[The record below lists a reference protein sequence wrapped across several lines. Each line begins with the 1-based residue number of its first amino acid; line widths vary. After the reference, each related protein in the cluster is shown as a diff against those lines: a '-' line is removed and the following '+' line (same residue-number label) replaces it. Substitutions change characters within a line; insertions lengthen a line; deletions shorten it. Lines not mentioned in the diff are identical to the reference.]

1 MIQRKQSIFLLIV
14 VINAIV
20 GFILPF
26 LELRSE
32 LTHIPLTILP
42 WQANHHQSTYIY
54 VPFIINT
61 LILLLALFTIFKY
74 NNRVLQFKLAN
85 LVVLLCVFL
94 MGSFFLYPGSE
105 IPADHTVKYKISA
118 FLPILGAVF
127 SYLAAFYIKKDEQLV
142 RSADRIR

>member
-54 VPFIINT
+54 VPFIINVF
-61 LILLLALFTIFKY
+61 ILLLSIFTIFKY
-74 NNRVLQFKLAN
+74 NNRVFQFKLAN
-85 LVVLLCVFL
+85 LVMLLCVFL
-94 MGSFFLYPGSE
+94 MGSFFLYPSSE
-105 IPADHTVKYKISA
+105 IPANITVKYKLSA

-127 SYLAAFYIKKDEQLV
+127 SYLAAYYIKKDEQLV